1 MFKITNIL
9 FINNVI
15 SIVVYDLIP
24 TFWQRFNAFS
34 IKFGILRAKEVGECI
49 LDIPLAIEF
58 FSTKKVL
65 HAAKQMV
72 VARRN
77 IRAIRRVRK
86 IRHPNSWIFAWWCL
100 RRVAVRCLEEKGH
113 PREKSLNIVVLL
125 FDAEL
130 VVAAL
135 GKDWPWL

>member
-1 MFKITNIL
+1 MN
-9 FINNVI
+9 
-15 SIVVYDLIP
+15 
-24 TFWQRFNAFS
+24 
-34 IKFGILRAKEVGECI
+34 FGHSPGHRI
-49 LDIPLAIEF
+49 

-86 IRHPNSWIFAWWCL
+86 IRPSQLMNFLHGDVCD
-100 RRVAVRCLEEKGH
+100 VAVRCLEEKGH
-113 PREKSLNIVVLL
+113 PREKSPNIVVLL

-135 GKDWPWL
+135 GKDWPCL